1 MTDQQKSTYLLVT
14 TQKMNN
20 TILGFSTI
28 KHHLQSKTD
37 IKTMVSILQ
46 TPSDNDDKYKMKSFA

>member
-1 MTDQQKSTYLLVT
+1 
-14 TQKMNN
+14 MNN
-20 TILGFSTI
+20 TILGFNTI